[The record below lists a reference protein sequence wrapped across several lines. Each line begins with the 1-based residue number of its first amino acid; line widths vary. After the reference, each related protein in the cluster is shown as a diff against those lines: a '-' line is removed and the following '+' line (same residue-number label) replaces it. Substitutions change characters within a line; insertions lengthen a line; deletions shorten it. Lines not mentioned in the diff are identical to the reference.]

1 MNDQLSYLQERLDQ
15 IADLLREQ
23 AITLARN
30 TDSLEEHMRRTNLLE
45 EQMELALWPI
55 RIAKVMMWAGGLIT
69 FGATLY
75 YYWNQTRGS

>member
-1 MNDQLSYLQERLDQ
+1 MNDQLQYLQERLDQ

-55 RIAKVMMWAGGLIT
+55 RIAKVAMWVGGAVT
-69 FGATLY
+69 FIATLAY
-75 YYWNQTRGS
+75 YANQMARP

>member
-1 MNDQLSYLQERLDQ
+1 MNSEFQYLQERLDQ
-15 IADLLREQ
+15 IAALLREQ

-55 RIAKVMMWAGGLIT
+55 RIAKVAMWAGGLIT
-69 FGATLY
+69 FAATLY
-75 YYWNQTRGS
+75 YYFNQVARP